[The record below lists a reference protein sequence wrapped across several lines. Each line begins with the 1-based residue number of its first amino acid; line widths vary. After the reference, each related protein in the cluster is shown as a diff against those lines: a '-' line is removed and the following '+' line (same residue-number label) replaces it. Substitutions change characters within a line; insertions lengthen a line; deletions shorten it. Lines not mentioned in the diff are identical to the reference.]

1 MTPLA
6 QGCLA
11 ENAWL
16 CGDYVRTRSEEI
28 LSASQQHVFLTV
40 VSVALGFAIAFPV
53 ALLARR
59 FRAEGAVLGVTTGLY
74 TVPSLA
80 LFGLLLPFTGLGVPT
95 VIIALVIYSLTILVR
110 NVIAGL
116 EGVPEDVRESAR
128 GMGFG
133 PVRQLFSVE
142 LPLAL
147 PAVFAGLRI
156 ATVSTVALVTVGAL
170 IGAGGLGNLIYEGL
184 NSVFRAQVLTASALC
199 VVIAV
204 AADLLLLGVQ
214 RMLTPWQRGVQ

>member
-1 MTPLA
+1 M
-6 QGCLA
+6 
-11 ENAWL
+11 
-16 CGDYVRTRSEEI
+16 RTRSEEI
-28 LSASQQHVFLTV
+28 LSAAQQHVFLTV

-59 FRAEGAVLGVTTGLY
+59 FRAEGAVLGLTTGLY

-142 LPLAL
+142 LPLAM

-184 NSVFRAQVLTASALC
+184 NSVFRAQVLTAAALC

-204 AADLLLLGVQ
+204 AADLLLLGMQ
-214 RMLTPWQRGVQ
+214 RMLTPWQRGVR

>member
-1 MTPLA
+1 M
-6 QGCLA
+6 
-11 ENAWL
+11 
-16 CGDYVRTRSEEI
+16 RTRSEEI

>member
-1 MTPLA
+1 M
-6 QGCLA
+6 
-11 ENAWL
+11 
-16 CGDYVRTRSEEI
+16 RTRSEEI
-28 LSASQQHVFLTV
+28 VSAVQQHVFLTV
-40 VSVALGFAIAFPV
+40 VSVAIGFAIAFPV
-53 ALLARR
+53 ALFARR
-59 FRAEGAVLGVTTGLY
+59 FRSEGAVLGVTTGLY

-80 LFGLLLPFTGLGVPT
+80 LFGLLLPFTGLGAPT

-128 GMGFG
+128 GMGYG
-133 PVRQLFSVE
+133 PARQLFSVE

-184 NSVFRAQVLTASALC
+184 NSVFRAQVLTAAALC

>member
-1 MTPLA
+1 
-6 QGCLA
+6 LA

-28 LSASQQHVFLTV
+28 VSAVQQHVFLTV
-40 VSVALGFAIAFPV
+40 VSVAIGFAIAFPV
-53 ALLARR
+53 ALFARR
-59 FRAEGAVLGVTTGLY
+59 FRSEGAVLGVTTGLY

-80 LFGLLLPFTGLGVPT
+80 LFGLLLPFTGLGAPT

-128 GMGFG
+128 GMGYG
-133 PVRQLFSVE
+133 PARQLFSVE

-184 NSVFRAQVLTASALC
+184 NSVFRAQVLTAAALC

>member
-1 MTPLA
+1 
-6 QGCLA
+6 
-11 ENAWL
+11 
-16 CGDYVRTRSEEI
+16 
-28 LSASQQHVFLTV
+28 

-184 NSVFRAQVLTASALC
+184 NSVFRAQVLTAAALC

>member
-1 MTPLA
+1 M
-6 QGCLA
+6 
-11 ENAWL
+11 
-16 CGDYVRTRSEEI
+16 RTRSEEI

-133 PVRQLFSVE
+133 PMRQLFSVE

-184 NSVFRAQVLTASALC
+184 NSVFRAQVLTAAALC

>member
-1 MTPLA
+1 
-6 QGCLA
+6 
-11 ENAWL
+11 
-16 CGDYVRTRSEEI
+16 VRTRSEEI
-28 LSASQQHVFLTV
+28 VSAVQQHVFLTV
-40 VSVALGFAIAFPV
+40 VSVAIGFAIAFPV
-53 ALLARR
+53 ALFARR
-59 FRAEGAVLGVTTGLY
+59 FRSEGAVLGVTTGLY

-80 LFGLLLPFTGLGVPT
+80 LFGLLLPFTGLGAPT

-128 GMGFG
+128 GMGYG
-133 PVRQLFSVE
+133 PARQLFSVE

-184 NSVFRAQVLTASALC
+184 NSVFRAQVLTAAALC

>member
-1 MTPLA
+1 
-6 QGCLA
+6 
-11 ENAWL
+11 
-16 CGDYVRTRSEEI
+16 VRTRSEEI

>member
-1 MTPLA
+1 M
-6 QGCLA
+6 
-11 ENAWL
+11 
-16 CGDYVRTRSEEI
+16 RTRSEEI

-184 NSVFRAQVLTASALC
+184 NSVFRAQVLTAAALC

>member
-1 MTPLA
+1 
-6 QGCLA
+6 
-11 ENAWL
+11 
-16 CGDYVRTRSEEI
+16 VRTRSEEI
-28 LSASQQHVFLTV
+28 LSAAQQHVFLTV

-59 FRAEGAVLGVTTGLY
+59 FRAEGAVLGLTTGLY

-142 LPLAL
+142 LPLAM

-184 NSVFRAQVLTASALC
+184 NSVFRAQVLTAAALC

-204 AADLLLLGVQ
+204 AADLLLLGMQ
-214 RMLTPWQRGVQ
+214 RMLTPWQRGVR

>member
-1 MTPLA
+1 M
-6 QGCLA
+6 
-11 ENAWL
+11 
-16 CGDYVRTRSEEI
+16 RTRSEEI
-28 LSASQQHVFLTV
+28 VSAVQQHVFLTV
-40 VSVALGFAIAFPV
+40 VSVAIGFAIAFPV
-53 ALLARR
+53 ALFARR
-59 FRAEGAVLGVTTGLY
+59 FRSEGAVLGVTTGLY

-80 LFGLLLPFTGLGVPT
+80 LFGLLLPFTGLGAPT

-128 GMGFG
+128 GMGYG
-133 PVRQLFSVE
+133 PARQLFSVE

-184 NSVFRAQVLTASALC
+184 NSVFRAQVLTAAALC

-204 AADLLLLGVQ
+204 VADLLLLGVQ